1 MKLKYIIIVFSS
13 LWLVACNANKEK
25 KEAQPSIVT
34 YDMLEA
40 AFISSLTA
48 NDTITVLN
56 AGDSLM
62 MGLKMGELE
71 TSIRKLYM
79 PKDGKIVPIDEEKV
93 KGLVNRFKRFP
104 VLDYKLSHCI
114 FSIETLNDL
123 KYTIEFAPKDKN
135 GKAPTISFVLNPVKM
150 DSIWY
155 LCVKEMN
162 QSSKDMLNPIHP
174 KTPVY

>member
-1 MKLKYIIIVFSS
+1 MKLKCIIIVFSS
-13 LWLVACNANKEK
+13 LLLVACNANKSK
-25 KEAQPSIVT
+25 KDEQPPVVT

-40 AFISSLTA
+40 AFKSSLTA

-56 AGDSLM
+56 TGDSLM
-62 MGLKMGELE
+62 MGLKKGELE
-71 TSIRKLYM
+71 SSIRKLYM
-79 PKDGKIVPIDEEKV
+79 PKDGKIVPLSDEKV
-93 KGLVNRFKRFP
+93 EGLINHFKRFP
-104 VLDYKLSHCI
+104 VRDYKLSHCV

-123 KYTIEFAPKDKN
+123 KYTVEFAPKDKN
-135 GKAPTISFVLNPVKM
+135 GKVPTISFVLNPIKQ

-155 LCVKEMN
+155 LCIKEKN

>member
-79 PKDGKIVPIDEEKV
+79 PKDGEIVDRKSV
-93 KGLVNRFKRFP
+93 V
-104 VLDYKLSHCI
+104 
-114 FSIETLNDL
+114 
-123 KYTIEFAPKDKN
+123 
-135 GKAPTISFVLNPVKM
+135 
-150 DSIWY
+150 
-155 LCVKEMN
+155 
-162 QSSKDMLNPIHP
+162 
-174 KTPVY
+174 